1 MKIPM
6 ENYINQCKIVRQ
18 TTMAPMKDVAA
29 ALLDTKGD
37 VDAAIELLSKKMSK
51 GDAAAMANRS
61 AEATIVYSYVHNYRI
76 GAMIV
81 IASQT
86 DFVAKSDIFLE
97 LAKDICLHIVS
108 SPNIPEYV
116 SESDVPA
123 ARKEVWHND
132 AIRGLENKPQA
143 VLDKI
148 VVGKIKKQLDELCL
162 LNQPFVKDDTITV
175 QELIN
180 RVTGKLKEKIEVK
193 SFVRMVAK

>member
-1 MKIPM
+1 MRNPM

-37 VDAAIELLSKKMSK
+37 VDAAIELLVKKMSS

-61 AEATIVYSYVHNYRI
+61 AEATIVYSYVHNHRI
-76 GAMIV
+76 GAMIT
-81 IASQT
+81 ISSQT
-86 DFVAKSDIFLE
+86 DFVAKSDLFLE

-108 SPNIPEYV
+108 SPNIPIYISRNEIPD
-116 SESDVPA
+116 EIRA
-123 ARKEVWHND
+123 AWTVEFSK
-132 AIRGLENKPQA
+132 GLENKPA
-143 VLDKI
+143 AIIGKI
-148 VVGKIKKQLDELCL
+148 VNGKYEKRANELCL

-180 RVTGKLKEKIEVK
+180 RTVGKVKEKIEVK